1 MNTASNIIT
10 RKSFFLELFL
20 LSVLTLCIIH
30 QNTLKVNAFI
40 SLFSSVGYQV
50 SGESS
55 CPQNSMLTVCT
66 TNYSSVQLFCA
77 LSEQKSG
84 DLQTE
89 LQWNDR
95 IAPQN
100 SKDEMLASPVC
111 FVGERQVSHSFINK
125 FRDSIIGLQT
135 VK

>member
-1 MNTASNIIT
+1 VSTASNIIT
-10 RKSFFLELFL
+10 RKSFFSALFL
-20 LSVLTLCIIH
+20 LSILTVCLIH

-40 SLFSSVGYQV
+40 SLFSTVFYQN

-55 CPQNSMLTVCT
+55 CPQNSTLSVRT
-66 TNYSSVQLFCA
+66 TNYSAVQLFCA
-77 LSEQKSG
+77 LSEQNSG
-84 DLQTE
+84 DSQTG
-89 LQWNDR
+89 LQWDDR

-100 SKDEMLASPVC
+100 SKDEMLALPVC